1 MIHSRETL
9 FLSISQYIQYTS
21 TINDRP
27 INNPIYS
34 KRKQLTATERE
45 TAKRQEQEQ
54 QRQFSHT
61 IHSIA
66 NVQIR
71 SQLSTEEYN
80 IAHMI
85 SYATTTKRRS
95 SFELLTLVL
104 VMAMATMMFSGK
116 IPRTCA
122 FRGSPS
128 ARSITATTTS
138 SRSSS
143 IFFQHTTTTGTTTSR
158 NHYNQRTAA
167 SASIYE
173 YNRGY
178 TNTRSSQLY
187 ATKTSSASDESA
199 ISKSRVPFRMPK
211 NSADDSDS
219 TSEYD
224 INNPGTSTA
233 TTTLS
238 WNRLGLLTEICSC
251 LQDEL
256 KLPMPTQVQS
266 LVIPQLLKTE
276 KESIAFLA
284 ATGYVK
290 KKLDKTKQKQKTGT
304 LFLLVVLLILI

>member
-1 MIHSRETL
+1 
-9 FLSISQYIQYTS
+9 
-21 TINDRP
+21 
-27 INNPIYS
+27 
-34 KRKQLTATERE
+34 
-45 TAKRQEQEQ
+45 
-54 QRQFSHT
+54 
-61 IHSIA
+61 
-66 NVQIR
+66 
-71 SQLSTEEYN
+71 
-80 IAHMI
+80 MI
-85 SYATTTKRRS
+85 SYPTTTKRRS
-95 SFELLTLVL
+95 CFELLTLVIL
-104 VMAMATMMFSGK
+104 VMAMVMFSGM
-116 IPRTCA
+116 IPRACA
-122 FRGSPS
+122 FMGSPS
-128 ARSITATTTS
+128 ARSITTTT

-143 IFFQHTTTTGTTTSR
+143 LFSQHTTTSTTSSC
-158 NHYNQRTAA
+158 NHYNQRSAA
-167 SASIYE
+167 SSIYE
-173 YNRGY
+173 YNNRGY
-178 TNTRSSQLY
+178 TTTRSSHLY

-256 KLPMPTQVQS
+256 KLQKPTQVQS

-290 KKLDKTKQKQKTGT
+290 NLIKTK
-304 LFLLVVLLILI
+304 

>member
-1 MIHSRETL
+1 
-9 FLSISQYIQYTS
+9 
-21 TINDRP
+21 
-27 INNPIYS
+27 
-34 KRKQLTATERE
+34 
-45 TAKRQEQEQ
+45 
-54 QRQFSHT
+54 
-61 IHSIA
+61 
-66 NVQIR
+66 
-71 SQLSTEEYN
+71 
-80 IAHMI
+80 MI

-95 SFELLTLVL
+95 SCELLTLVIL
-104 VMAMATMMFSGK
+104 VMAMVMFSGK
-116 IPRTCA
+116 IPRACA
-122 FRGSPS
+122 FMGSPS
-128 ARSITATTTS
+128 ARSITTTTT

-143 IFFQHTTTTGTTTSR
+143 LFSQHATTSTTSR

-167 SASIYE
+167 SSIYE
-173 YNRGY
+173 YSRGY
-178 TNTRSSQLY
+178 ATTRSSHLY

-238 WNRLGLLTEICSC
+238 WNRLGLLTEICAC

-256 KLPMPTQVQS
+256 KLAKPTQVQS

-290 KKLDKTKQKQKTGT
+290 FLIKTKQNLVLCSFWLFSNPHNPVYYLSFNTSIMRKSLITELTYNTINNFSCKTT
-304 LFLLVVLLILI
+304 YI